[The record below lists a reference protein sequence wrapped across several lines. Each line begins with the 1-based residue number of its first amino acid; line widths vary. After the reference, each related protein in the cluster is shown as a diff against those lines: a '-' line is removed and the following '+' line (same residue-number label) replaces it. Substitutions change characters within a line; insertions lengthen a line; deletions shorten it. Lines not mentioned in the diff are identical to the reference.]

1 MIDSKSKY
9 IDLDKIFIFILP
21 IIFIAL
27 IFILDGESFY
37 LSTALII
44 TILIYELF
52 TFRERTIYGLNGF
65 RILSIPSLMFISFTA
80 LIAIPGIYI
89 TVIKTNPMRFTFFY
103 AILSFYFIFPL
114 GLKFANILFPID
126 ISKIPQLYKPGLVKS
141 SSDKYYYEL
150 LIILLSISI
159 LILFDYLFRVD
170 KIPLFEL
177 LKNPRNAYKDLFML
191 REESM
196 KLLDVTFIEKY
207 LFSWLNKI
215 FLPLGILGSLFL
227 TILYK
232 KRKYIKLFMVY
243 LFVGLFNNSLTIAKA
258 PTAAIILSILL
269 FYFLMKQKV
278 TFKFIISS
286 IIMVFAFPFTI
297 IYFSS
302 IPEIRQFDNLLING
316 MLNRIFVIPS
326 EVLYQ
331 YFRIFP
337 NMHSFLQGRGTNLF
351 AWFYPEGNFHII
363 NYVAKIWWD
372 APQTT
377 GSANAIYLGNFWA
390 DFGWAGIIIVT
401 FLIGMF
407 VHFFHYLVIDLSEYK
422 KTIEYMIVMS
432 LFSVIFTIFFIS
444 TSFTVLLFTEGLLII
459 MIIILLIRGLKN
471 MDRKNNSIKYILDKT
486 RGN

>member
-1 MIDSKSKY
+1 
-9 IDLDKIFIFILP
+9 
-21 IIFIAL
+21 
-27 IFILDGESFY
+27 
-37 LSTALII
+37 
-44 TILIYELF
+44 
-52 TFRERTIYGLNGF
+52 
-65 RILSIPSLMFISFTA
+65 
-80 LIAIPGIYI
+80 
-89 TVIKTNPMRFTFFY
+89 
-103 AILSFYFIFPL
+103 
-114 GLKFANILFPID
+114 
-126 ISKIPQLYKPGLVKS
+126 
-141 SSDKYYYEL
+141 
-150 LIILLSISI
+150 
-159 LILFDYLFRVD
+159 
-170 KIPLFEL
+170 
-177 LKNPRNAYKDLFML
+177 
-191 REESM
+191 
-196 KLLDVTFIEKY
+196 
-207 LFSWLNKI
+207 
-215 FLPLGILGSLFL
+215 
-227 TILYK
+227 
-232 KRKYIKLFMVY
+232 
-243 LFVGLFNNSLTIAKA
+243 
-258 PTAAIILSILL
+258 
-269 FYFLMKQKV
+269 
-278 TFKFIISS
+278 
-286 IIMVFAFPFTI
+286 MVFAFPFTI